1 MCPPIRQP
9 GRCAVTTSS
18 PIFCSDN
25 HVQESPYECL
35 ENIVCPQ
42 QWPTTTEVQNVK
54 TKMLDI
60 AAQACCVYATAWH
73 AQSQRRIPHLRPNP
87 NPCFLSPRWTPWRG
101 PVLGALGAWTLHE
114 TRPHAWT
121 PTMDNPTR
129 PLCIKAFPVGAQPLI
144 STQPS
149 AGPTVASTL
158 ALRAHPPRLL
168 SGRVSAA

>member
-1 MCPPIRQP
+1 MSKNHRTSAWKILFARSN
-9 GRCAVTTSS
+9 GR
-18 PIFCSDN
+18 
-25 HVQESPYECL
+25 L
-35 ENIVCPQ
+35 LG
-42 QWPTTTEVQNVK
+42 TEVQNVK

-121 PTMDNPTR
+121 PTLDNPTR
-129 PLCIKAFPVGAQPLI
+129 PLCIKAFPVRCPALDI
-144 STQPS
+144 N
-149 AGPTVASTL
+149 STL
-158 ALRAHPPRLL
+158 RGPDRYNRCIHTHPPR
-168 SGRVSAA
+168 SPPAQHS